1 MKQLQ
6 FLLLLLPLLLL
17 GNYVFAQN
25 KEITGKVTDQSTGKP
40 VSGVS
45 VLANNVKGGATTNND
60 GTYIIS
66 VKKNSSTLI
75 FSSVGFATQ
84 SISIEDKT
92 VIDVALTTQVKIED
106 DVVVIGYGTQK
117 KSSVTGAVSK
127 YKNEKLDQS
136 PVSRLDQAL
145 QGKIAGV
152 QVQNLSSEAGSD
164 PKVQIRGISSI
175 SAGQSPLVVIDGL
188 ITYDGLSFVNMSDV
202 ESVEVL
208 KDAASAAIYGSRGA
222 NGVIIVTTKSGK
234 AQKTKYSLKMS
245 WGIKNPIKKYP
256 ILTTTEYT
264 NLLYSEAAL
273 RYADSAA
280 YVQESV
286 ATLTPSALVTFLS
299 AFSRNKGNL
308 ITSAEKASYLLEK
321 DFFGGVP
328 TEWQDAALRP
338 GNVKNIDLSVN
349 GGTRDFRY
357 YLAGAYQNDQGMI
370 LNSEYERFNVR
381 SKFDAQISKKLKV
394 TVNVNPSLIK
404 RERPSAPYTDFAR
417 VASYLPLVLDERTAA
432 YIRTLSTNSTV
443 QAGDFAQP
451 RIFNDLAYSGIMP
464 DGSLFTNALGTTL
477 ALSSSAN
484 NSPYSVLQTRKI
496 TTTDYRLTTSADITY
511 TINKN
516 FSFKSLGSVYIS
528 YTDGLDFAKKNSN
541 RQGDVSKGIYT
552 EKLFTNLLNENTF
565 NFNKQIGEHS
575 IAALAGITFEKKR
588 TNNDQTTGLSYL
600 NDNITTLN
608 TATAIELSSNNIP
621 STFNNT
627 TPEGLISYLGR
638 VTYSY
643 KNKYLLLA
651 SLRADKSSIFAPKY
665 NTGYFPAV
673 SVGWVANKEK
683 FLEGVKWLS
692 NLKLRGSY
700 GALGN
705 NNIASFQWLD
715 LLNSNN
721 YITGFGTA
729 GTGTVT
735 QGITPSSLRL
745 SNPLITW
752 ERTFQT
758 NGGLDVGLFKNAV
771 SFSLDV
777 YRSKTEKL
785 LLDQTSMG
793 ITGVPIFINNVG
805 SVQNDGVEFEIT
817 SNNIKRKNFTWTTS
831 ANIARTRNKVLE
843 LGNETRIINF
853 GERVDGY
860 ISKVGAPI
868 TQFFGY
874 KTDGIWSSR
883 AQIDEAIAKGL
894 SSTLSSYFVQGSLK
908 FVDVNNDNIINADD
922 RTELGNAY
930 PDYTWGIT
938 NSFTYKGFDIG
949 FTFQGV
955 KGGKVLNGDGFYNE
969 ARKINKEFITNRWI
983 SPANP
988 GDGKTPYFTNGYT
1001 NAWTES
1007 DYLLTD
1013 ASYLA
1018 LREVLIGYSLPK
1030 NWIQRMHLN
1039 NVRAYFTAQNLFFKA
1054 NKDYKGLNIE
1064 ARNTNG
1070 PYANPF
1076 INGYQR
1082 GAFPTNRTIIF
1093 GLDINF

>member
-17 GNYVFAQN
+17 SSYVFAQN
-25 KEITGKVTDQSTGKP
+25 KEITGKVTDQTTGKP
-40 VSGVS
+40 ISGVS
-45 VLANNVKGGATTNND
+45 ILANNVKGGATSKSD
-60 GTYIIS
+60 GSYTIT

-92 VIDVALTTQVKIED
+92 SIDVALTAQVKTED
-106 DVVVIGYGTQK
+106 DVIVIGYGTQK

-164 PKVQIRGISSI
+164 PKVQIRGLSSI

-222 NGVIIVTTKSGK
+222 NGVILVTTKSGK

-273 RYADSAA
+273 RFADSTA
-280 YVQESV
+280 YTQGF
-286 ATLTPSALVTFLS
+286 TSAQMNTF
-299 AFSRNKGNL
+299 RTNKGNL
-308 ITSAEKASYLLEK
+308 ITNPEKASYLVEK

-328 TEWQDAALRP
+328 TEWQDAALRA

-349 GGTRDFRY
+349 GGTRDFKY
-357 YLAGAYQNDQGMI
+357 FLSGAYQNDQGMI

-381 SKFDAQISKKLKV
+381 AKFDAQISKKIKV
-394 TVNVNPSLIK
+394 TINLNPSLIN

-417 VASYLPLVLDERTAA
+417 VASFLPLTLDERSAA
-432 YIRTLSTNSTV
+432 YIRTLPANSGV
-443 QAGDFAQP
+443 LAGDFAQP
-451 RIFNDLAYSGIMP
+451 RIFNDLAYSGTMP
-464 DGSLFTNALGTTL
+464 DGSTFTNASGNPLQ
-477 ALSSSAN
+477 LSGSAN
-484 NSPYSVLQTRKI
+484 NSPYSVLKTRKI
-496 TTTDYRLTTSADITY
+496 TSSDYRLSASADINY

-516 FSFKSLGSVYIS
+516 FTFKTVLISFTN

-552 EKLFTNLLNENTF
+552 KRLYTNLLNENTL
-565 NFNKQIGEHS
+565 NYTKQIGDHN
-575 IAALAGITFEKKR
+575 IGGFAGVTFEKKR
-588 TNNDQTTGLSYL
+588 TNFDQTTGLNYL
-600 NDNITTLN
+600 NDNITSLN
-608 TATAIELSSNNIP
+608 TALSIEQSSGGVP

-627 TPEGLISYLGR
+627 FADGLISYIGR
-638 VTYSY
+638 LTYSY
-643 KNKYLLLA
+643 KSKYLLLA
-651 SLRADKSSIFAPKY
+651 SLRSDRSGAAFAPGNKV
-665 NTGYFPAV
+665 GYFPAL
-673 SVGWVANKEK
+673 SAGWVVSKEK
-683 FLEGVKWLS
+683 FLENAKWLS
-692 NLKLRGSY
+692 NLKLRASY

-705 NNIASFQWLD
+705 NNIDPFRWLD
-715 LLNSNN
+715 ILNTSN
-721 YITGFGTA
+721 YILGGGA
-729 GTGTVT
+729 GNSTLGV
-735 QGITPSSLRL
+735 TPSSSIL
-745 SNPLITW
+745 SNPTITW

-758 NGGLDVGLFKNAV
+758 NFGLDLSIIKNALNF
-771 SFSLDV
+771 SFDV
-777 YRSKTEKL
+777 YRSNTEKL
-785 LLDQTSMG
+785 LLNQTTLG
-793 ITGVPIFINNVG
+793 FTGVPLTINNIG
-805 SVQNDGVEFEIT
+805 SVQNNGVEFEIT
-817 SNNIKRKNFTWTTS
+817 SNNFRRKNFTWTTS
-831 ANIARTRNKVLE
+831 ANIARTRNKVIE
-843 LGNETRIINF
+843 LGNETRILNF

-874 KTDGIWSSR
+874 KTDGIWTSQQQILD
-883 AQIDEAIAKGL
+883 AQAKGL
-894 SSTLSSYFVQGSLK
+894 TSPLSGYFTQGALK
-908 FVDVNNDNIINADD
+908 FVDVNNDNKIDQFD

-930 PDYTWGIT
+930 PDFTWGIT
-938 NSFTYKGFDIG
+938 NAFSFKGIDLS

-955 KGGKVLNGDGFYNE
+955 QGGKVLNGDGFYNE
-969 ARKINKEFITNRWI
+969 ARKINQEFISNRWI
-983 SPANP
+983 SPSNP

-1013 ASYLA
+1013 ASYFA
-1018 LREVLIGYSLPK
+1018 LREVLIGYSLPTQ
-1030 NWIQRMHLN
+1030 WIKRLHLG
-1039 NVRAYFTAQNLFFKA
+1039 NVRAYCSAQNLIFQT

-1064 ARNTNG
+1064 ARNTNAQ
-1070 PYANPF
+1070 YSNPF
-1076 INGYQR
+1076 VNGYQR

>member
-6 FLLLLLPLLLL
+6 FLLLMLPLLLL
-17 GNYVFAQN
+17 SSYVFAQN
-25 KEITGKVTDQSTGKP
+25 KEITGKVIDQTTGKP
-40 VSGVS
+40 LSDVSI
-45 VLANNVKGGATTNND
+45 LANNVKGGATTKAD
-60 GTYIIS
+60 GTFSIS
-66 VKKNSSTLI
+66 VKKNTSTLI

-92 VIDVALTTQVKIED
+92 VIDVALTTQIKTD
-106 DVVVIGYGTQK
+106 DEVVVIGYGTQK

-164 PKVQIRGISSI
+164 PKVQIRGVSSI
-175 SAGQSPLVVIDGL
+175 SAGQSPLVVVDGL

-256 ILTTTEYT
+256 ILSTTEYT

-273 RYADSAA
+273 RFADSTAYTQGFSAA
-280 YVQESV
+280 
-286 ATLTPSALVTFLS
+286 ALTTF
-299 AFSRNKGNL
+299 RNNKGNL
-308 ITSAEKASYLLEK
+308 ITAPEKASYLLEK

-338 GNVKNIDLSVN
+338 GNVKNIDLTVS
-349 GGTRDFRY
+349 GGTRDFKY
-357 YLAGAYQNDQGMI
+357 FLSGAYQNDQGMI

-381 SKFDAQISKKLKV
+381 TKFDAQLSPKLKI
-394 TVNVNPSLIK
+394 TVNINPSLIK
-404 RERPSAPYTDFAR
+404 REKPSAPFTDFAR
-417 VASYLPLVLDERTAA
+417 VASYLPLTLDERTAA

-443 QAGDFAQP
+443 LAGDFAQP
-451 RIFNDLAYSGIMP
+451 RIFNDLAFSGTMP
-464 DGSLFTNALGTTL
+464 DGSLFTNALGNTL
-477 ALSSSAN
+477 ALSASAN

-496 TTTDYRLTTSADITY
+496 TTSDYRLSASADIAY
-511 TINKN
+511 TFNKN
-516 FSFKSLGSVYIS
+516 FTFKTTLLSYIN

-552 EKLFTNLLNENTF
+552 KKLYTNLLNENTL
-565 NFNKQIGEHS
+565 NFTKQIGDHS
-575 IAALAGITFEKKR
+575 IGGFAGITFEKKR
-588 TNNDQTTGLSYL
+588 TNVDQTTGLNYL
-600 NDNITTLN
+600 NDNITSLN
-608 TATAIELSSNNIP
+608 TALAVEQSSGGIL
-621 STFNNT
+621 STFNT
-627 TPEGLISYLGR
+627 TVADGLISYIGR
-638 VTYSY
+638 LTYSY
-643 KNKYLLLA
+643 KNKYLFLA
-651 SLRADKSSIFAPKY
+651 SLRSDKSGAAFAPGRK
-665 NTGYFPAV
+665 TGYFPAV
-673 SVGWVANKEK
+673 SLGWVASKEK
-683 FLEGVKWLS
+683 FLENAKWLS
-692 NLKLRGSY
+692 NLKLRASY

-705 NNIASFQWLD
+705 NNILPFLWTDQLFIS
-715 LLNSNN
+715 N
-721 YITGFGTA
+721 YILGG
-729 GTGTVT
+729 GTGNSTLGVAPNP
-735 QGITPSSLRL
+735 GRL
-745 SNPLITW
+745 SNPDITW
-752 ERTFQT
+752 ERTFQI
-758 NGGLDVGLFKNAV
+758 NGGLDLSIFKNAL

-777 YRSKTEKL
+777 YRSNTEKL
-785 LLDQTSMG
+785 LLDQTTMG
-793 ITGVPIFINNVG
+793 ITGAPITLNNIG
-805 SVQNDGVEFEIT
+805 SVQNDGIEFEIT
-817 SNNIKRKNFTWTTS
+817 SNNIRKKNFTWTTS
-831 ANIARTRNKVLE
+831 ANIARTRNKAIE
-843 LGNETRIINF
+843 FGNESRILNF

-874 KTDGIWSSR
+874 KTDGIWTSQQQILD
-883 AQIDEAIAKGL
+883 AQAKGL
-894 SSTLSSYFVQGSLK
+894 TSPLSGYFTQGALK

-922 RTELGNAY
+922 RTELGTAY

-938 NSFTYKGFDIG
+938 NAFSYKGFDIS

-955 KGGKVLNGDGFYNE
+955 QGGKVLNGDGFYNE
-969 ARKINKEFITNRWI
+969 ARKINQEFISNRWI
-983 SPANP
+983 SPSNP

-1013 ASYLA
+1013 ASYFA
-1018 LREVLIGYSLPK
+1018 LREVLVGYSIPK
-1030 NWIQRMHLN
+1030 NWIKRMHLS
-1039 NVRAYFTAQNLFFKA
+1039 NVRGYFSAQNLLFKA

-1064 ARNTNG
+1064 ARNTTLQYN
-1070 PYANPF
+1070 NPF
-1076 INGYQR
+1076 ISGYQR

>member
-1 MKQLQ
+1 MKKTQ
-6 FLLLLLPLLLL
+6 FLLLVLPLLLL
-17 GNYVFAQN
+17 SSYVFAQN
-25 KEITGKVTDQSTGKP
+25 KEITGKVIDQSTGKP
-40 VSGVS
+40 LSDVSI
-45 VLANNVKGGATTNND
+45 LANNVKGGATTKND
-60 GTYIIS
+60 GTYSIS
-66 VKKNSSTLI
+66 VKKNTSTLI
-75 FSSVGFATQ
+75 FSSIGFTTQ

-92 VIDVALTTQVKIED
+92 TIDVALLIAQVKTED

-175 SAGQSPLVVIDGL
+175 SAVQQPLVVVDGL

-273 RYADSAA
+273 RFADSTA
-280 YVQESV
+280 YTQGFTA
-286 ATLTPSALVTFLS
+286 ATLTTF
-299 AFSRNKGNL
+299 RNNKGNL
-308 ITSAEKASYLLEK
+308 ITSPEKASYLLEK

-338 GNVKNIDLSVN
+338 GNVKNIDLTVN
-349 GGTRDFRY
+349 GGTKDFKY
-357 YLAGAYQNDQGMI
+357 FLSGAYQNDQGMI

-381 SKFDAQISKKLKV
+381 AKFDAQLSPKLKI
-394 TVNVNPSLIK
+394 TVNINPSLIT
-404 RERPSAPYTDFAR
+404 RERPSAPFTDFAR
-417 VASYLPLVLDERTAA
+417 VASYLPLTLDERTAA
-432 YIRTLSTNSTV
+432 YIRTLPTNSTV
-443 QAGDFAQP
+443 LAGDFAQP
-451 RIFNDLAYSGIMP
+451 RIFNDLAFSGTMP
-464 DGSLFTNALGTTL
+464 DGSTFTNPLGTTL
-477 ALSSSAN
+477 ALSASAN

-496 TTTDYRLTTSADITY
+496 TTSDYRLSASADIAY
-511 TINKN
+511 TFNKN
-516 FSFKSLGSVYIS
+516 FTFKTTLLAYIN

-552 EKLFTNLLNENTF
+552 KKLYTNLLNENTL
-565 NFNKQIGEHS
+565 NYTKQIGDHS
-575 IAALAGITFEKKR
+575 IAGFAGITFEKKR
-588 TNNDQTTGLSYL
+588 TNFDQTTGLNYL

-608 TATAIELSSNNIP
+608 TALSIEQSAGGIP

-627 TPEGLISYLGR
+627 FADGLISYIGR

-643 KNKYLLLA
+643 KNKYLFLA
-651 SLRADKSSIFAPKY
+651 SLRSDVSGAAFAPDRK
-665 NTGYFPAV
+665 TGYFPAV
-673 SVGWVANKEK
+673 SLGWVASKEK
-683 FLEGVKWLS
+683 FLADAKWLS
-692 NLKLRGSY
+692 NLKFRASY

-705 NNIASFQWLD
+705 NSIGPFQWLD
-715 LLNSNN
+715 ILNTSN
-721 YITGFGTA
+721 YILGA
-729 GTGTVT
+729 GTGNSTLGV
-735 QGITPSSLRL
+735 TPSSTIL
-745 SNPLITW
+745 SNPPITW

-758 NGGLDVGLFKNAV
+758 NLGLDLSILKNALN
-771 SFSLDV
+771 FSLDV
-777 YRSKTEKL
+777 YRSNTEKL
-785 LLDQTSMG
+785 LLNQTTLG
-793 ITGVPIFINNVG
+793 ITGVPFTINNIG
-805 SVQNDGVEFEIT
+805 SVQNEGIEFEIT
-817 SNNIKRKNFTWTTS
+817 SNNIRKKNFTWTTS
-831 ANIARTRNKVLE
+831 ANIARTTNKVIE
-843 LGNETRIINF
+843 LGNESRILNF

-874 KTDGIWSSR
+874 KTDGIWSSQQQILD
-883 AQIDEAIAKGL
+883 AQAKGL
-894 SSTLSSYFVQGSLK
+894 TSPLSGYFTQGALK

-938 NSFTYKGFDIG
+938 NAFSYKGIDIS

-955 KGGKVLNGDGFYNE
+955 QGGKVLNGDGFYNE
-969 ARKINKEFITNRWI
+969 ARKINQEFIANRWI
-983 SPANP
+983 SPSNP

-1013 ASYLA
+1013 ASYFA
-1018 LREVLIGYSLPK
+1018 LREVLVGYSLPK
-1030 NWIQRMHLN
+1030 EWVKHMHLS
-1039 NVRAYFTAQNLFFKA
+1039 NVRAYFSAQNLFFKA

-1064 ARNTNG
+1064 ARNTNAQ
-1070 PYANPF
+1070 YANPF
-1076 INGYQR
+1076 VGGYQR